1 MIRRLALAG
10 LIALFPAIASAQV
23 AFIAPT
29 PPPGDNS
36 DKIANTQWV
45 NQFLGGSL
53 PLANGQLFIG
63 SAGGVATPQTP
74 SGDWTIS
81 NAGAA
86 TLATVNANV
95 GTFGSATTC
104 ITTTQ
109 NAKGLTTALS
119 AATCTP
125 AIGSITGLGTG
136 IATALGVNTGSAG
149 APVLF
154 NSALGTPSSGVGTNL
169 TALSATNVTSGNL
182 PDAQM
187 PNTAWS
193 AFTPS
198 LTCGTATFT
207 TNSARFKTWGKVT
220 HIQSDFT
227 ITAIGTCT
235 TPVQFT
241 LPNTPNSSGSM
252 SGQEIAV
259 TAKGADCFIQSGST
273 TTGCRMADN
282 ANWLVNY
289 RLAASGIYENQ

>member
-125 AIGSITGLGTG
+125 AIGSITGLRTG

-182 PDAQM
+182 PDA
-187 PNTAWS
+187 
-193 AFTPS
+193 
-198 LTCGTATFT
+198 
-207 TNSARFKTWGKVT
+207 
-220 HIQSDFT
+220 
-227 ITAIGTCT
+227 
-235 TPVQFT
+235 
-241 LPNTPNSSGSM
+241 
-252 SGQEIAV
+252 
-259 TAKGADCFIQSGST
+259 
-273 TTGCRMADN
+273 RMRED
-282 ANWLVNY
+282 
-289 RLAASGIYENQ
+289 RL